1 MLTTGTILSSRYEI
15 LSVLGKGG
23 MGSVYLAQARE
34 LGNKKVAI
42 KELELVGFAP
52 EELPKAVEQ
61 FKKEARFLAH
71 LEHPNLVPVSDFFTV
86 DGKHYLVM
94 AYVEGEDLQRKL
106 GARGKAFAWDEI
118 KDWVWSL
125 IDVLAYLHDHDPPIL
140 FRDLKPSNIM
150 VANSG
155 RLHLIDFGIA
165 RTARTGDRTCTFLQG
180 TGTRGFSPLEQF
192 GCEESCDNRSDI
204 YSLAATLYYLLTGKR
219 PPDAIERVAQKKKV
233 KPASDFQPTL
243 PAGFDAVLEKAMAI
257 AAEDRYQSVQEF
269 GAALRALRPMRS
281 YTRKVVALV
290 PPTDPKEAPTEDL
303 NARSY
308 VGLEKRLGQ
317 VAVACMG
324 VLFLGLSTT
333 PAKLAEVRK
342 QSLNDQ
348 RVAMAT
354 LDMPTDSAAQV
365 SLASLPAASKL
376 AEGMGD
382 SKSAPEPYKTK
393 VTTTVAH
400 KAEPEVESK
409 GPAMET
415 KRSKPSFDLG
425 ISYPKAGVSVVVT
438 EADSERSQPVTEA
451 PKPAPAAAVTQPPA
465 QPASSIKSASVDS
478 VNLPQDNVA
487 SAVDATT
494 VPAAPAYRAGSSGG
508 SGADRQGPPGYYS
521 SGPGGEVA
529 VGGFPGG
536 GGFGGPQHGGRGGGG
551 R

>member
-94 AYVEGEDLQRKL
+94 AYVEGEDLQRKMA
-106 GARGKAFAWDEI
+106 ARGKSFAWDEI

-125 IDVLAYLHDHDPPIL
+125 IEVLAYLHDHDPPIL

-204 YSLAATLYYLLTGKR
+204 YSLGATLYYLLTGKR

-243 PAGFDAVLEKAMAI
+243 PAGFDAVLEKALAI
-257 AAEDRYQSVQEF
+257 SAEDRYQSVQEF
-269 GAALRALRPMRS
+269 GAALRALKPMKL
-281 YTRKVVALV
+281 YTRKVVAPA

-308 VGLEKRLGQ
+308 VGLEKRLSQ
-317 VAVACMG
+317 VAVACLG
-324 VLFLGLSTT
+324 VLFLGLSAT
-333 PAKLAEVRK
+333 PAKLAEARK
-342 QSLNDQ
+342 QSQSDQ
-348 RVAMAT
+348 RVAVANV
-354 LDMPTDSAAQV
+354 DMPSEAAAQA
-365 SLASLPAASKL
+365 SLASLPVASKL
-376 AEGMGD
+376 TEGIKE
-382 SKSAPEPYKTK
+382 SKAASLPSNNLS
-393 VTTTVAH
+393 TTVVSEKVKPQPVA
-400 KAEPEVESK
+400 KSSKPAAEV
-409 GPAMET
+409 
-415 KRSKPSFDLG
+415 KRSRPTFDLG
-425 ISYPKAGVSVVVT
+425 ISYPKAAVSAST
-438 EADSERSQPVTEA
+438 AGLEPLESQPVPEA
-451 PKPAPAAAVTQPPA
+451 PKPAPPAAAKQPPA
-465 QPASSIKSASVDS
+465 QPV
-478 VNLPQDNVA
+478 
-487 SAVDATT
+487 SAVNSGPVGT
-494 VPAAPAYRAGSSGG
+494 VTLPEQNVTSVGNSAGLPAAPAYRAGS

-521 SGPGGEVA
+521 SGPGGQVA

-536 GGFGGPQHGGRGGGG
+536 GGFGGPQRGGHGGGG